1 MNVLKNLLT
10 APFKEDNYI
19 KFSKEFLKNLDSI
32 PLRESFDIPSMF
44 RDSIQSYTVYGKYID
59 QNGENILVLSVK
71 VNANSKAIKAQRN
84 FIAYLLENK
93 YIDFTAAL
101 VAYFD
106 DVRENWKLSF
116 VTVDYELTEKGVKF
130 KFKPAK
136 RYSFLVGKDEP
147 TKTYMEQ
154 LSPIYDSNIS
164 PTRSQLSEAFSVSRL
179 SNDFYKE
186 YKEKFY
192 QLYDLLIENENF
204 VTTTHKVGY
213 FGENSVNRFATS
225 F

>member
-101 VAYFD
+101 VAYFNEVKVD
-106 DVRENWKLSF
+106 KEIEENNSK
-116 VTVDYELTEKGVKF
+116 TESEITST
-130 KFKPAK
+130 KP
-136 RYSFLVGKDEP
+136 
-147 TKTYMEQ
+147 
-154 LSPIYDSNIS
+154 N
-164 PTRSQLSEAFSVSRL
+164 
-179 SNDFYKE
+179 
-186 YKEKFY
+186 
-192 QLYDLLIENENF
+192 NENKEDDIMNGI
-204 VTTTHKVGY
+204 TLNYHASIRIEK
-213 FGENSVNRFATS
+213 EQ
-225 F
+225 